1 MTANKSN
8 EIKNTPARRIKNLAG
23 KCVMCFFVILIFTVH
38 TAHARNLFD
47 NLLGIF
53 LGSGKGENPGE
64 PTTDEIGNALK
75 EALRIG
81 SEEVVRRLGQE
92 GGFNADPAVHIPLP
106 REFEVV
112 KTTLDKIGMSFLVED
127 LELKLNRAAE
137 QATPKAKALFFQAI
151 KEMTFE
157 DVMTIYNGPD
167 DSATRYF
174 QGKMTDPLAREMK
187 PIINNSLSQ
196 VGAVKIYDDVMAKY
210 RSIPF
215 VPDIKANLTDYVTQ
229 KGMNGIF
236 HYMAEEEAAI
246 RENPAKQTTELLK
259 RVFGKK

>member
-1 MTANKSN
+1 M
-8 EIKNTPARRIKNLAG
+8 
-23 KCVMCFFVILIFTVH
+23 
-38 TAHARNLFD
+38 
-47 NLLGIF
+47 
-53 LGSGKGENPGE
+53 
-64 PTTDEIGNALK
+64 
-75 EALRIG
+75 
-81 SEEVVRRLGQE
+81 GQE
-92 GGFNADPAVHIPLP
+92 GGFYADPAVHIPLP

-137 QATPKAKALFFQAI
+137 QATPKAKALFVQAI
-151 KEMTFE
+151 KKMTFE
-157 DVMTIYNGPD
+157 DVMNIYNGPD

-174 QGKMTDPLAREMK
+174 QGKMTESLAGEMK